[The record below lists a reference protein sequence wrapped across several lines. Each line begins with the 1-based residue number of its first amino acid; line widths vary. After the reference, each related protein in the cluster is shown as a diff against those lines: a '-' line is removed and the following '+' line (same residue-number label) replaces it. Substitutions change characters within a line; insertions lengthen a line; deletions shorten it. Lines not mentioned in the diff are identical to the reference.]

1 MRTQSPFLQ
10 HLRWPSSPSPTHFFQ
25 SVDQHS
31 SHLQSCLRPSDVSPP
46 PPPFTL
52 YTSQRSCFPVTPLHS
67 RQPRYQGRDTI
78 VRSLEKTSQLGC
90 IIRTCTNLTTQI
102 SCDLNLIMTDHLQ
115 TNAAYFTS
123 KLEEGWRGQCVVRA
137 ACEGVSV
144 CVKIKSV
151 GASRSYPMH
160 K

>member
-31 SHLQSCLRPSDVSPP
+31 SHLQSSRPPP

-78 VRSLEKTSQLGC
+78 VRSLGKTFQLGC
-90 IIRTCTNLTTQI
+90 IFRWDMCKPLDADIARPQLDYDAPPSDERRLPCVET
-102 SCDLNLIMTDHLQ
+102 
-115 TNAAYFTS
+115 
-123 KLEEGWRGQCVVRA
+123 RG
-137 ACEGVSV
+137 GVSV
-144 CVKIKSV
+144 SCARRAR
-151 GASRSYPMH
+151 GYRYA
-160 K
+160 